1 MSPLLVPW
9 FLNRNGGFGATN
21 PYSFLDKAKK
31 LKPSLPLTIDQRN
44 SKKTCFSNVL
54 VIAILGC
61 GGTCEKKM
69 DLFFNKVGKAYQI
82 FRISKVSTSR
92 QLSTVFS

>member
-61 GGTCEKKM
+61 GGTCEKKNG
-69 DLFFNKVGKAYQI
+69 F
-82 FRISKVSTSR
+82 
-92 QLSTVFS
+92 VF